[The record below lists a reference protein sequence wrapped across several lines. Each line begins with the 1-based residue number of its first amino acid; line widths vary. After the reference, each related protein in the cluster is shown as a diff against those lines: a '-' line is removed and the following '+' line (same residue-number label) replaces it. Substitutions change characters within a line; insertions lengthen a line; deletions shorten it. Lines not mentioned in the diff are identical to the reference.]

1 MHALPLKPFFPSS
14 CRANNAKVNFR
25 EKEKKILDQILGA
38 GKYDARIRP
47 SGINGT
53 GKASLLC
60 PVCVC
65 SLSGFCLARTVSFTS
80 LARPPP

>member
-1 MHALPLKPFFPSS
+1 MLNDVTS
-14 CRANNAKVNFR
+14 CRANNPKVNFR

-53 GKASLLC
+53 GKFIAIFHNKKYHITIIITITIMITI
-60 PVCVC
+60 V
-65 SLSGFCLARTVSFTS
+65 
-80 LARPPP
+80 